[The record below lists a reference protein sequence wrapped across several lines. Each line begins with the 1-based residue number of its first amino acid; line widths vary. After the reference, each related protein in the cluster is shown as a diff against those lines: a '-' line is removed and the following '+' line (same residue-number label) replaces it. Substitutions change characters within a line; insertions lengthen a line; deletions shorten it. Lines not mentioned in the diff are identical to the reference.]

1 MTLTE
6 AVLSVVKEMEAEAD
20 GEDREEYSH
29 TSAALHRYAR
39 KLRSVFSCSDK
50 TIEREKQVICSDD
63 AGDMPDDLLTKGG

>member
-39 KLRSVFSCSDK
+39 ELKNCLVLYTK
-50 TIEREKQVICSDD
+50 PHPSDD
-63 AGDMPDDLLTKGG
+63 AYIIPDPNGGTS